1 MNSEPDRVRSGRKI
15 QDLCAAVTRASMKR
29 AQYRLGALGLSS
41 GAYNLLRVIGSQ
53 ENMTIADVR
62 KVLRIESASVSS
74 LVLRMER
81 DSLLTRSQ
89 STVDKRAAFLKATEH
104 ALNMM
109 KEADQ
114 VMAIEAADT
123 THRLSAADQS
133 QLIILLEQTLSNL
146 DASPSGSAS

>member
-1 MNSEPDRVRSGRKI
+1 
-15 QDLCAAVTRASMKR
+15 
-29 AQYRLGALGLSS
+29 
-41 GAYNLLRVIGSQ
+41 
-53 ENMTIADVR
+53 
-62 KVLRIESASVSS
+62 
-74 LVLRMER
+74 MER